1 MRVHH
6 LGLFP
11 ILEQCTD
18 FSIRLSR
25 IWLLEFLSLITDAMA
40 TWETVIFFFFF
51 DQVQKVYWPLCWR
64 VRLKINSRLPRRNQ
78 KVCIRQKSVRP
89 LEFSGGLS
97 LRATLLSASGGS
109 MRGSPGTV
117 GRRAAALRLS
127 QRLSSQEDTLSWSQQ
142 LPWFLESTD
151 FMAV

>member
-40 TWETVIFFFFF
+40 TWETVIFFFFLTRF
-51 DQVQKVYWPLCWR
+51 KKFIDHYAEEL
-64 VRLKINSRLPRRNQ
+64 
-78 KVCIRQKSVRP
+78 
-89 LEFSGGLS
+89 G
-97 LRATLLSASGGS
+97 
-109 MRGSPGTV
+109 
-117 GRRAAALRLS
+117 
-127 QRLSSQEDTLSWSQQ
+127 
-142 LPWFLESTD
+142 
-151 FMAV
+151 